1 MLDQTYP
8 NTSAAPQMANQANG
22 RAMAQV
28 MCATQFKQRKRIKLE
43 RKRNMTSLDMDQP
56 QSLHNLSEGPDQR
69 GRQETPH
76 RAQNHGKLKHK
87 NDKVMQKA
95 GANNLPNHGVELRS
109 KGSNQGQAKPCE
121 RSDRLYNN

>member
-1 MLDQTYP
+1 MTILD
-8 NTSAAPQMANQANG
+8 
-22 RAMAQV
+22 
-28 MCATQFKQRKRIKLE
+28 I
-43 RKRNMTSLDMDQP
+43 DQP

-109 KGSNQGQAKPCE
+109 KGSNQGQVKPCE
-121 RSDRLYNN
+121 DQTDYIIIEGKSS

>member
-1 MLDQTYP
+1 MGERPQDAPKKRNSEGFMFDQPYP
-8 NTSAAPQMANQANG
+8 NTTAAPQMANQANG

-56 QSLHNLSEGPDQR
+56 QSLHNFSEGPDQR
-69 GRQETPH
+69 GHIETPH

-95 GANNLPNHGVELRS
+95 GANNLPNHEL
-109 KGSNQGQAKPCE
+109 N
-121 RSDRLYNN
+121 